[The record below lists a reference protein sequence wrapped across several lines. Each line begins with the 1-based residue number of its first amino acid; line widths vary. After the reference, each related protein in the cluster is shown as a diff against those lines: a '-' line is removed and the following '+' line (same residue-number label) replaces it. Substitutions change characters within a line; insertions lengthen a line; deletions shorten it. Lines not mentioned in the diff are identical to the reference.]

1 VSARARFRWQFHG
14 FSFDVRGLFPTIG
27 QIWLALLLSVFPA
40 QAETRWVGGY
50 GLEVCQLKGNQF
62 DRSKCAYLSTG
73 REVDLTGTSRRDGSG
88 EIFYELRT
96 TDGALKGWI
105 SKSERDTALESANP
119 GIGAD
124 NKQTS
129 CIEPEIDMS
138 EQEALASCWG
148 KPRFRRRVG
157 VEGLMRDQWVY
168 GNGRNLY
175 FDNGRLLAIEE
186 GRTSD

>member
-1 VSARARFRWQFHG
+1 M
-14 FSFDVRGLFPTIG
+14 LFKNSCGSIPF
-27 QIWLALLLSVFPA
+27 LSGWISREFVEVWIAVLVTVLPA
-40 QAETRWVGGY
+40 QAETRCVGGY

-62 DRSKCAYLSTG
+62 DQSKCAYLSTG
-73 REVDLTGTSRRDGSG
+73 KEIELTGMSRRDAAGR
-88 EIFYELRT
+88 IFYEVIT

-105 SKSERDTALESANP
+105 SKSERDTSLELEGP
-119 GIGAD
+119 GIGED
-124 NKQTS
+124 NKRAS
-129 CIEPEIDMS
+129 CNEPEVDMS

-175 FDNGRLLAIEE
+175 FDNGRLLAIE
-186 GRTSD
+186 GGQNF